1 MIYGSAYLTC
11 CANILFVKF
20 QFVVVLD
27 RYFGDICE
35 FYGLVQGSCQKNISE
50 YSNGRRGNAN
60 AGTLALL
67 STPSGC

>member
-1 MIYGSAYLTC
+1 MNFSSS
-11 CANILFVKF
+11 ILFVQQIWEF
-20 QFVVVLD
+20 QFAVVLD
-27 RYFGDICE
+27 RYFGEICK
-35 FYGLVQGSCQKNISE
+35 FYLLVQGSCQKNISK